1 MNSSTGKLLLYAAL
15 LVLSLYF
22 FISGVSAAASVLKPL
37 TIAALLAMV
46 LLPLSRKLENWGVG
60 RALAALFSVLVSIVA
75 VIAFFGVFAIQVHNV
90 SEDWPDIRKNLEPR
104 IESVQDFIS
113 DKTGLD
119 NEEQVAYLQRKIPFA
134 GAGED
139 NLEKSGD
146 AQAEKTKETKDSGS
160 SSGEV
165 DADTVGRVGSAMAG
179 IFGFFGSF
187 LLVFI
192 YIFFFLMYRSKI
204 KNSILLFLSKERRPE
219 GNKVL
224 AASVKL
230 SEDYLIGR
238 LILISIL
245 AVVYS
250 IGLSAFGVKNAIFI
264 SIFAAILT
272 LIPYVGNIIGFVL
285 AFGMALFSG
294 GELWVFI
301 GVAIT
306 FSVAQFV
313 ESYIL
318 EPFVVGDKVNL
329 NPLITILVVVLG
341 GSVWGIVGMVI
352 SIPLFG
358 ILKIA
363 CDHIPPLSPIG
374 YALGSEDVGS
384 DEPGAVEHFI
394 EKIWNRLRKKAK
406 RLK

>member
-1 MNSSTGKLLLYAAL
+1 MTSSTGKLLLYTAL
-15 LVLSLYF
+15 IVLSLYF
-22 FISGVSAAASVLKPL
+22 FVSGISVAASVLKPIA
-37 TIAALLAMV
+37 IAALLAMV
-46 LLPLSRKLENWGVG
+46 LLPLSRKLEKWGVG
-60 RALAALFSVLVSIVA
+60 RAVASLLSVLVSIVA
-75 VIAFFGVFAIQVHNV
+75 VVVFFGVFAIQVHNV
-90 SEDWPDIRKNLEPR
+90 SEDWPEIRNNLEPR
-104 IESVQDFIS
+104 IERVQDYIS
-113 DKTGLD
+113 EKTGLST
-119 NEEQVAYLQRKIPFA
+119 EEQVAYLQRKIPFA
-134 GAGED
+134 ETGGGDSGKSED
-139 NLEKSGD
+139 TKSEKS
-146 AQAEKTKETKDSGS
+146 KKEQTSES
-160 SSGEV
+160 SSEEV
-165 DADTVGRVGSAMAG
+165 DAKTVGRVGTAMAG

-204 KNSILLFLSKERRPE
+204 KSSILLFLLEKKRAE
-219 GNKVL
+219 GDKVL

-264 SIFAAILT
+264 SIFAAVLT

-294 GELWVFI
+294 GGVWVFI

-341 GSVWGIVGMVI
+341 GAVWGIVGMVI

-363 CDHIPPLSPIG
+363 CDHIPALSPIG
-374 YALGSEDVGS
+374 YALGNEGMGS
-384 DEPGAVEHFI
+384 DEPNAI
-394 EKIWNRLRKKAK
+394 ERFVGKLRDRFKK
-406 RLK
+406 

>member
-1 MNSSTGKLLLYAAL
+1 MTSSTGKLLLYTAL
-15 LVLSLYF
+15 IILSLYF
-22 FISGVSAAASVLKPL
+22 FVSGISVAASVLKPIA
-37 TIAALLAMV
+37 IAALLAMV
-46 LLPLSRKLENWGVG
+46 LLPLSRKFEKWGVG
-60 RALAALFSVLVSIVA
+60 RAITSLLSVLVSIVA
-75 VIAFFGVFAIQVHNV
+75 VVVFFGVFAIQVHNV
-90 SEDWPDIRKNLEPR
+90 SEDWPEIRKNLEPG
-104 IESVQDFIS
+104 IERAQDYIS
-113 DKTGLD
+113 EKTGLST
-119 NEEQVAYLQRKIPFA
+119 EEQVAYLQRKIPFA
-134 GAGED
+134 EAGDGDSGKSEGTQT
-139 NLEKSGD
+139 EKSKEE
-146 AQAEKTKETKDSGS
+146 QASES
-160 SSGEV
+160 SSDEV
-165 DADTVGRVGSAMAG
+165 DARTVGRVGTAMAG

-204 KNSILLFLSKERRPE
+204 KNSILLFLSEKKRAE
-219 GNKVL
+219 GYKVL

-264 SIFAAILT
+264 SIFAAVLT

-294 GELWVFI
+294 GGLWVFI

-341 GSVWGIVGMVI
+341 GAVWGIVGMVI

-363 CDHIPPLSPIG
+363 CDHIPALSPIG
-374 YALGSEDVGS
+374 YALGNEGMGN
-384 DEPGAVEHFI
+384 DEPNAIERFI
-394 EKIWNRLRKKAK
+394 GKLRDKFKK
-406 RLK
+406 